1 MFSTIVSSLVFTGR
15 RSVWSKPKAFSRVNN
30 LSGYNNDPEVTFL
43 QFIYSVHSVDVIN

>member
-1 MFSTIVSSLVFTGR
+1 MVKTEGIAIGN
-15 RSVWSKPKAFSRVNN
+15 ASRVNN